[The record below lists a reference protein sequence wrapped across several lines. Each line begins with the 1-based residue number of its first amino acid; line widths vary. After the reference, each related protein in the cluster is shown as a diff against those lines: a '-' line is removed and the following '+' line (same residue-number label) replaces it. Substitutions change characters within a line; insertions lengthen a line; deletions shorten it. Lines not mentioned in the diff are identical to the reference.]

1 MYGSRRLSLRSKSKA
16 AMHHENRLKLTTMSE
31 KHLPNTYQDWV
42 RRSERLNQLG
52 LGLGRKKYPY
62 GFWPRVEG
70 MPPAG
75 LSTQESKKWLEEYNA
90 SRGSEVGSRHSLQ
103 TAGSRS
109 LQSASGLDTDIG

>member
-62 GFWPRVEG
+62 GFWPRVRRWFPISVLPY
-70 MPPAG
+70 PPHPTTGAV
-75 LSTQESKKWLEEYNA
+75 LF
-90 SRGSEVGSRHSLQ
+90 
-103 TAGSRS
+103 
-109 LQSASGLDTDIG
+109 